1 MNISEIFI
9 RRPVMTT
16 LIMAGVLIFGVM
28 AYRLLPVSDL
38 PNVDFP
44 TIQVSAT
51 LPGASPETMA
61 SSVAT
66 PLEKQFSTIAGLD
79 NMSSSSSQGSTQ
91 ITLQFNLSRNLDGA
105 ALDVQSAISAA
116 GRQLP
121 PNMPA
126 PPTYG
131 KVNPADQPV
140 LYLTL
145 TSKVLPLSQLDEYGE
160 VMMAQRIST
169 VSGVAQV
176 QVFGPQ
182 KYAVRIQADPRELA
196 SRGIGIDDVAAAVTN
211 ANVNLPTGILYG
223 PVTSFTVQA
232 NGQLFDAS
240 GYRPIIV
247 AYRNGSPVRLDDVAN
262 VVDGVENDKAAAWYN
277 DERSISLAIFKQPG
291 TNTVAVAEAVR
302 KLLPTFQKQLPA
314 AASLHILYDRS
325 ASIRDSVNDVKFT
338 LLLTLVLVVLVIFL
352 FLRKLSATVIPSLA
366 LPFSIVGTFAVMY
379 VMGYSL
385 DNLSLMALTL
395 SVGFVVD
402 DAIVMLENIV
412 RHIERGEGVFEAAL
426 RGSKEIGFTIL
437 SMTISLAAVF
447 IPILFM
453 GGVIG
458 RLFREFAVV
467 IGVAILVSGFVSLS
481 LTPMLCSRFLKPHAE
496 EEKEHGRFYK
506 WSEKGFDAMLG
517 LYVRT
522 LGPALRH
529 PRRML
534 VMSVAVLAATVWLF
548 VKIPKG
554 FLPTEDQG
562 LIFGSTEGAQG
573 IGFPAMRAKQLEVA
587 SIIRKDPDVANLLSS
602 AGPRGNV
609 AIGNSGIVLAQLK
622 PLKERKR
629 TADEIIQELR
639 PKLAKVPGIRV
650 FLQVPPPI
658 RLGGS
663 LTKSQYQ
670 YTLQDADTAE
680 LYRYAPILEQ
690 KVRALPMVQ
699 DVTSDMQLANP
710 QLKVRI
716 NRDRAAALG
725 ISTQKIEDALY
736 TAYGTRQISTI
747 YAANNQYQVI
757 MELAPEFQANPNAIG
772 MLYVRSSAND
782 LVPLG
787 SLGSVSPGTGP
798 LSVVHQGQLP
808 AVSISFNLRPGV
820 ALGDAVAAV
829 NAVARRTLPATV
841 QTSFQGTAQAFQ
853 SSLQGLGLLLIVA
866 IVVIYMVLGILYES
880 FIHPLTILTALPF
893 AGFGALVTLMLFN
906 VELSIYAFVG
916 IIMLVGL
923 VKKNGIMMVDF
934 AIEAEK
940 EGKSPQDAIYE
951 ACIVRFRPIM
961 MTTMAALMGTLPI
974 AMGFGAGAE
983 SRRPLG
989 LAVVGG
995 LLFSQ
1000 LLTLYVTP
1008 VFYIYMDRLQKRLD
1022 RKKGRKRGEP
1032 REEPRAAAPREE
1044 PVPATAALRT
1054 IPTQTL

>member
-1 MNISEIFI
+1 
-9 RRPVMTT
+9 
-16 LIMAGVLIFGVM
+16 
-28 AYRLLPVSDL
+28 
-38 PNVDFP
+38 
-44 TIQVSAT
+44 
-51 LPGASPETMA
+51 
-61 SSVAT
+61 
-66 PLEKQFSTIAGLD
+66 
-79 NMSSSSSQGSTQ
+79 
-91 ITLQFNLSRNLDGA
+91 
-105 ALDVQSAISAA
+105 
-116 GRQLP
+116 
-121 PNMPA
+121 
-126 PPTYG
+126 
-131 KVNPADQPV
+131 
-140 LYLTL
+140 
-145 TSKVLPLSQLDEYGE
+145 
-160 VMMAQRIST
+160 
-169 VSGVAQV
+169 
-176 QVFGPQ
+176 
-182 KYAVRIQADPRELA
+182 
-196 SRGIGIDDVAAAVTN
+196 
-211 ANVNLPTGILYG
+211 
-223 PVTSFTVQA
+223 
-232 NGQLFDAS
+232 
-240 GYRPIIV
+240 
-247 AYRNGSPVRLDDVAN
+247 
-262 VVDGVENDKAAAWYN
+262 
-277 DERSISLAIFKQPG
+277 
-291 TNTVAVAEAVR
+291 
-302 KLLPTFQKQLPA
+302 
-314 AASLHILYDRS
+314 
-325 ASIRDSVNDVKFT
+325 
-338 LLLTLVLVVLVIFL
+338 
-352 FLRKLSATVIPSLA
+352 
-366 LPFSIVGTFAVMY
+366 
-379 VMGYSL
+379 
-385 DNLSLMALTL
+385 
-395 SVGFVVD
+395 
-402 DAIVMLENIV
+402 
-412 RHIERGEGVFEAAL
+412 
-426 RGSKEIGFTIL
+426 
-437 SMTISLAAVF
+437 
-447 IPILFM
+447 
-453 GGVIG
+453 
-458 RLFREFAVV
+458 
-467 IGVAILVSGFVSLS
+467 VSLS
-481 LTPMLCSRFLKPHAE
+481 LTPMLCSRFLKPHGAE
-496 EEKEHGRFYK
+496 EKHGRLYA

-517 LYVRT
+517 LYMRT

-534 VMSVAVLAATVWLF
+534 WMSAAVLAATGWLF

-562 LIFGSTEGAQG
+562 LIFGSTEAAQG
-573 IGFPAMRAKQLEVA
+573 IGFPAMREKQLQVA
-587 SIIRKDPDVANLLSS
+587 SIIRKHPDVANLLSS

-622 PLKERKR
+622 PRDQREHS
-629 TADEIIQELR
+629 ADEIIQQLR
-639 PKLAKVPGIRV
+639 PQLSKVPGIRV
-650 FLQVPPPI
+650 YLQVPPPI

-690 KVRALPMVQ
+690 KIRGLPLVQ
-699 DVTSDMQLANP
+699 DVTSDMQLSNP
-710 QLKVRI
+710 QLNVRI

-725 ISTQKIEDALY
+725 VSTQKIEDALY

-757 MELAPEFQANPNAIG
+757 MELAPDFQANPGAIG
-772 MLYVRSSAND
+772 MLYVRSQAGE

-787 SLGSVSPGTGP
+787 SLGAVEAGTGP
-798 LSVVHQGQLP
+798 LTVVHQGQLP

-829 NAVARRTLPATV
+829 DAVARRTLPATV

-853 SSLQGLGLLLIVA
+853 SSIQGLGLLLVVA

-940 EGKSPQDAIYE
+940 TLGMTPQKAIYE

-1008 VFYIYMDRLQKRLD
+1008 VFYIYMDKLQKRLD
-1022 RKKGRKRGEP
+1022 RKRGRKRGET
-1032 REEPRAAAPREE
+1032 RGEPVAPAREE

-1054 IPTQTL
+1054 IQP